1 MNGWR
6 RWRRL
11 QRRLDRDLRRGLDA
25 EHRDEPEHDQ
35 PAPRWDPED
44 DRAPEP
50 ERHRPHEHGRGHD
63 HRERMRAA
71 IRARLRAHLRAHRYW
86 LAHHLHHP
94 GGLRHYFGAHLH
106 RRLFMWFGASIFL
119 TAASVSAVMHLTGG
133 RSPGRGFAGL
143 LIAGVALWMVAGK
156 IARRIARPLSELV
169 HVAKEIGAGRLRA
182 RASVHPW
189 RIGEIDL
196 LARAINDMAAR
207 IEQQI
212 ADQRELLAG
221 VSHEIRTP
229 LARIRVLLELGRQ
242 NGATPENFDELEREV
257 IEIDT
262 LVGEL
267 LASARLDFAALSPRP
282 LDGAEAARRA
292 LERAGLGCGMLV
304 LPPEGDPLRFEGDA
318 TLVARALANLLDNAR
333 RHGGG
338 ARTLRVGRSAGFI
351 TFEVED
357 SGPGFPSDGKSKE
370 RAEGS
375 LGLGLVLVRRIA
387 DAHHGSLT
395 LANRAEGGARATIAF
410 PTAPS
415 SGPA

>member
-1 MNGWR
+1 MSRFR
-6 RWRRL
+6 RWQRLRR
-11 QRRLDRDLRRGLDA
+11 RMDRDLRRGIEREVEQEL
-25 EHRDEPEHDQ
+25 EH
-35 PAPRWDPED
+35 
-44 DRAPEP
+44 
-50 ERHRPHEHGRGHD
+50 GHD

-71 IRARLRAHLRAHRYW
+71 IRARLRGHLRAHRYW
-86 LAHHLHHP
+86 LAHHP
-94 GGLRHYFGAHLH
+94 GGIRHYFGAHLH
-106 RRLFMWFGASIFL
+106 RRLFMWFGASIFV
-119 TAASVSAVMHLTGG
+119 TAACVSAVVHISGV

-169 HVAKEIGAGRLRA
+169 HVAQEIGAGHLRA

-196 LARAINDMAAR
+196 LARAINDMASR

-212 ADQRELLAG
+212 SDQRELLAG

-242 NGATPENFDELEREV
+242 NGAKPETFDELDREV

-282 LDGAEAARRA
+282 LEGGEVARRA
-292 LERAGLGCGMLV
+292 LERAGLAAEMLL
-304 LPPEGDPLRFEGDA
+304 LPPEGAGALRFEGDA

-357 SGPGFPSDGKSKE
+357 GGPGFPSDGQSKE

-395 LANRAEGGARATIAF
+395 LANRVEGGARATITF
-410 PTAPS
+410 PATEAPS
-415 SGPA
+415 LA